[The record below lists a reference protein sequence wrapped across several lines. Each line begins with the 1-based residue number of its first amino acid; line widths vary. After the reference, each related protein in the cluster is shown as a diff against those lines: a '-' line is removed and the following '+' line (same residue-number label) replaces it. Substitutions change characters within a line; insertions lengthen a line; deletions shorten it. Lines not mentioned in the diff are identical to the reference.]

1 MKQQINIRPGQAILI
16 SITWKNFRRNRNKNN
31 ETWTEETGN
40 LITGNFSVNV
50 VLPLLNF
57 NENLLF
63 RHFENA
69 YRVFRR
75 RSFIKFLGGIRIMDI
90 VGILC
95 NDVWGN
101 IDVYSDWICKYI
113 LTQVLYRCTEENQ
126 LRLKNTRKTALTST
140 WNALD
145 CPINKNLSD

>member
-40 LITGNFSVNV
+40 LITGNFSANV
-50 VLPLLNF
+50 VLRLLNF

-69 YRVFRR
+69 YRVFQRH
-75 RSFIKFLGGIRIMDI
+75 SFIKFLGGIRIMDI

-113 LTQVLYRCTEENQ
+113 WRKFSTGAPRKSNYDWKIRGK
-126 LRLKNTRKTALTST
+126 LRLPQLEMHWIAQ
-140 WNALD
+140 
-145 CPINKNLSD
+145 